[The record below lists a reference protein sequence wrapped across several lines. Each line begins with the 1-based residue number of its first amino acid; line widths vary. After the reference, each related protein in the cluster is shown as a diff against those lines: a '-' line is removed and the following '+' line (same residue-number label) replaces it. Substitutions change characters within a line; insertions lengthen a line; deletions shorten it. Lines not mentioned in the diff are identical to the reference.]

1 MEITITKFVELDNF
15 PSSEFGSGKED
26 LEGSGGNN

>member
-1 MEITITKFVELDNF
+1 MEITITKFVELVNF
-15 PSSEFGSGKED
+15 PSSEFESGKD